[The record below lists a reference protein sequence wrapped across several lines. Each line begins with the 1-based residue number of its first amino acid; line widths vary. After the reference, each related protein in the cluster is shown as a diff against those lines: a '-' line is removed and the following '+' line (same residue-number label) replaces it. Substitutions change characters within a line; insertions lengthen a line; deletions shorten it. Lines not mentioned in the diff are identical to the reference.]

1 MHEPTTQHQT
11 NEDAEREASEA
22 EANEAREAKRQ
33 EQIRRN
39 QAAIEMLQEWM
50 QEDPE
55 EQRETWEI
63 IERGLRESP
72 FTLRTCEP

>member
-1 MHEPTTQHQT
+1 MQQPTTSDKPD
-11 NEDAEREASEA
+11 DAHEAEEREPA
-22 EANEAREAKRQ
+22 EREAKRQ

-39 QAAIEMLQEWM
+39 QAAIEMLNEWM

-63 IERGLRESP
+63 IERSLRENP
-72 FTLRTCEP
+72 IQFRTYAE

>member
-1 MHEPTTQHQT
+1 MQQPTTQPDELTDEQ
-11 NEDAEREASEA
+11 
-22 EANEAREAKRQ
+22 REAKRQ

-39 QAAIEMLQEWM
+39 QAAIEMLQEWL

-63 IERGLRESP
+63 IEKGLRENP
-72 FTLRTCEP
+72 ITFRTYEP